1 MKPRYIE
8 PDATAPEYAGAA
20 RKSCTK
26 CGRVLPDL
34 PDLPDFFSVHTVIA
48 PDKRTV
54 YRYRRPECRKCR
66 AEQYREYRRKLR
78 EIDKYIDNGG
88 REQ

>member
-20 RKSCTK
+20 RKSCSI
-26 CGRVLPDL
+26 CGRVL

-48 PDKRTV
+48 PDKRNV

-66 AEQYREYRRKLR
+66 AEQCREYKRTLR
-78 EIDKYIDNGG
+78 EIDRYIDNGG
-88 REQ
+88 AQ

>member
-8 PDATAPEYAGAA
+8 PDATAPEYAGA
-20 RKSCTK
+20 RLKKCTM
-26 CGRVLPDL
+26 CGRRLPDT
-34 PDLPDFFSVHTVIA
+34 PDFFGVHAV
-48 PDKRTV
+48 KE

-78 EIDKYIDNGG
+78 EIDRYIDNGG
-88 REQ
+88 EQ